1 MGWIDE
7 FGDWLVEFVD
17 DVAATVVAVFLLA
30 AGALGVVALAK
41 LVVCYVI
48 AGCGG

>member
-1 MGWIDE
+1 MDWIDE
-7 FGDWLVEFVD
+7 FGDWFVELVD
-17 DVAATVVAVFLLA
+17 GIAATVVVVLLLS